1 MAVDLSIHTMIL
13 HHRIGFLE
21 VETLCRKY
29 NVSPSKVISIPYEK
43 IMIAGVDNIFI
54 NENTFC
60 KGSKRNTSY
69 DMSVK
74 VNAGRLIGDSRNLM
88 LLWSKKNAERFKTRL
103 QGILNNDFFLKPKNT
118 NLDQWFVKRVDC
130 GMDIHVPE
138 DACLSVGEYIDYLH
152 EIFCRTQSEKYEYHI
167 FNGYDTDEKRHE
179 SIYIDSK
186 NRTHRYNIYDKQKE
200 LLYNASLCSRT
211 LSKEEFDEVNR
222 IIRIEKQVDDFRVIH
237 SGKRTFEYLL
247 DENITEKAM
256 AKIQKELKDIFA
268 DDELSLFFR
277 EMLSMSNGGTRSYSF
292 EGLIKK
298 NLAMRIKPNH
308 KSEFGKVKLRKEKGR
323 SKRCRAYITLHD
335 ANGDTFRKTVV
346 ARVGETEQDCER
358 KVFEKINTN
367 AADNLSAMKTIEGKI
382 EMLEYQKNELEAF
395 LTTISIENRE
405 LKKDVDNAIRRTQ
418 SEIDL
423 NKASLETPRKIYET
437 YGIT

>member
-1 MAVDLSIHTMIL
+1 
-13 HHRIGFLE
+13 
-21 VETLCRKY
+21 
-29 NVSPSKVISIPYEK
+29 
-43 IMIAGVDNIFI
+43 MIAGVDNIFI

-74 VNAGRLIGDSRNLM
+74 VNAGRLIGDSQNLM

-200 LLYNASLCSRT
+200 LENKATLCSRKLT
-211 LSKEEFDEVNR
+211 EAEISEVSR
-222 IIRIEKQVDDFRVIH
+222 IIRIEKQVDDFRIIH
-237 SGKRTFEYLL
+237 SGKKTFEYLL
-247 DENITEKAM
+247 DEGITEKAM
-256 AKIQKELKDIFA
+256 AKIQKEIKDIFV
-268 DDELSLFFR
+268 DDKQSLLFR
-277 EMLSMSNGGTRSYSF
+277 EMLNMSNSGTRSYCF
-292 EGLIKK
+292 EDLITE
-298 NLAMRIKPNH
+298 NLSMRTKPNH
-308 KSEFGKVKLRKEKGR
+308 KSEFGKVALRKDKGR
-323 SKRCRAYITLHD
+323 KKRYRANITLHD

-346 ARVGETEQDCER
+346 ARVGQTQEDCER
-358 KVFEKINTN
+358 MVFDRINAN
-367 AADNLSAMKTIEGKI
+367 AADNYTVQKTIERKI
-382 EMLEYQKNELEAF
+382 EALEYQKRELEAF
-395 LTTISIENRE
+395 LTTISIDNKT
-405 LKKDVDNAIRRTQ
+405 LKEDVNQTICRVQ
-418 SEIDL
+418 SEIC
-423 NKASLETPRKIYET
+423 ASRNTLEMPKTLYEM
-437 YGIT
+437 YGITRL